1 MEKDIPEDFV
11 LRRPPSIKLRCLAA
25 LFRLADMLDTDYS
38 RVKDIQRLMKKKSKV
53 VIARE
58 SITGWTISK
67 EDQRYIIIQPGKIN
81 DRATNRILKEYV
93 AALNKA
99 ITDVHK
105 KH

>member
-1 MEKDIPEDFV
+1 
-11 LRRPPSIKLRCLAA
+11 
-25 LFRLADMLDTDYS
+25 
-38 RVKDIQRLMKKKSKV
+38 MKKKSKV

-105 KH
+105 KYLINFTTIDRNGKEIKESFPYKFMLP